1 MKLEIILP
9 DSQLFSG
16 DDVVLVQLPGL
27 DGSFEILTNHAPMI
41 SALKP
46 GRIKVVAKDK
56 QTLFFD
62 IKGGVLEV
70 LHNRVLVLAE

>member
-41 SALKP
+41 SALKQ
-46 GRIKVVAKDK
+46 GRIKVIDKNK